1 VDDNSRLEYRRAS
14 GVLIVRPLVRVLGPW
29 DGADEPP
36 AEALEFRD
44 QLRALLGAEAG
55 PLLLDL
61 HGFEAARNW
70 DWWLVPLARDCRA
83 PGRPLALHVRP
94 SVAEVFAVTRRGHL
108 LPTFT
113 GLEEAVAALSRGGEP
128 A

>member
-1 VDDNSRLEYRRAS
+1 MGDNSRLEYLRA
-14 GVLIVRPLVRVLGPW
+14 GQVLVVRPLTRVLGPW
-29 DGADEPP
+29 DGADDPP

-44 QLRALLGAEAG
+44 QLQAILGVEAG

-61 HGFEAARNW
+61 HGFEFARNW
-70 DWWLVPLARDCRA
+70 NWWLVPLTRDCRA
-83 PGRPLALHVRP
+83 AGRPLAVYARSP
-94 SVAEVFAVTRRGHL
+94 VAEAIAATRLDRL

-113 GLEEAVAALSRGGEP
+113 GFAEAVAVLSERGES